1 MLTIL
6 NPLGDALQR
15 ARPDLF
21 GKLARPGE
29 LRLTHRQPVLALDQ
43 IQALH
48 PALRGELQEGAPLG
62 DLHLQVVAPL
72 REERGCVLGRQHWNE
87 REPRL
92 EPRVFFDRRAD
103 ELAKPVDELHAAGV
117 SQAVDGAL
125 GASARALGL
134 LRDDEPVLL
143 QRLDNRIKRAVV
155 ELDALVLA
163 PLAHRGR
170 HLVGVHRVLRETR
183 QHHQREQIVH
193 LALRYRSSLRADI
206 QHSIIWL

>member
-1 MLTIL
+1 MVTIL

-72 REERGCVLGRQHWNE
+72 REERGCILGRQPWNE

-92 EPRVFFDRRAD
+92 EPRVFFDRCAD
-103 ELAKPVDELHAAGV
+103 ELAEPVDERLVPSLHNAW
-117 SQAVDGAL
+117 
-125 GASARALGL
+125 
-134 LRDDEPVLL
+134 
-143 QRLDNRIKRAVV
+143 V
-155 ELDALVLA
+155 E
-163 PLAHRGR
+163 
-170 HLVGVHRVLRETR
+170 
-183 QHHQREQIVH
+183 
-193 LALRYRSSLRADI
+193 RSSDQDENCCYRQEH
-206 QHSIIWL
+206 QHIDAQT